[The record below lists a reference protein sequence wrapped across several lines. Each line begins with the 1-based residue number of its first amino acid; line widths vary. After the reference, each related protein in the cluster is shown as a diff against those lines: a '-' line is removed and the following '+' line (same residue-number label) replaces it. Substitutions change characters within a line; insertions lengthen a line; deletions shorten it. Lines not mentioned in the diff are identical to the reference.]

1 MDHATSVEKFQEP
14 FIFGFELKANHTV
27 VRYEFISVL
36 FCFFFL
42 FQIQKR
48 CTVRAMNFNIFN
60 CFTSSKWASF
70 TKHLISLSL
79 SECTCTLFNIA
90 HIVRHTVKTSQK
102 FCMPAE
108 NWFLACDFCPLF
120 STRIQCHAMIHSNTH
135 THGEWMVTPLEN
147 RSSIRHSVNLIEN
160 TAIMC
165 AWCTQHT
172 LNTLPIY
179 STAIVRTAVRQHVK
193 RREYEREKKNETGK

>member
-27 VRYEFISVL
+27 VRFEFISVL
-36 FCFFFL
+36 FCVFHFSNPKKGAQSLQWILIFS
-42 FQIQKR
+42 
-48 CTVRAMNFNIFN
+48 TVLHRPSEHRLLSI
-60 CFTSSKWASF
+60 W
-70 TKHLISLSL
+70 SL
-79 SECTCTLFNIA
+79 SECACTLLNIA

-120 STRIQCHAMIHSNTH
+120 STRIQCHAMIQTH
-135 THGEWMVTPLEN
+135 THGELMVTPLEN

-165 AWCTQHT
+165 AWCTAHT
-172 LNTLPIY
+172 HLTHYRFI
-179 STAIVRTAVRQHVK
+179 RQQ
-193 RREYEREKKNETGK
+193 

>member
-36 FCFFFL
+36 FCFFSFSKSKKGAQSVQWIL
-42 FQIQKR
+42 IFS
-48 CTVRAMNFNIFN
+48 TVLHRPSEHRLLSI
-60 CFTSSKWASF
+60 W
-70 TKHLISLSL
+70 SLSL

-120 STRIQCHAMIHSNTH
+120 STRIQCHAMIHTNTH
-135 THGEWMVTPLEN
+135 TWWMDGNSPREPQLYPSFSQLDRKHGDNVCM
-147 RSSIRHSVNLIEN
+147 
-160 TAIMC
+160 M
-165 AWCTQHT
+165 HT
-172 LNTLPIY
+172 TH
-179 STAIVRTAVRQHVK
+179 T
-193 RREYEREKKNETGK
+193 